1 MRFLLLAAFFASALA
16 IGLAPAFAQEV
27 DQQTRQQIE
36 AIHTKW
42 VEAINKGDVDTL
54 SEIGTPDTLVIDAF
68 GRSIGPPNPEIAQ
81 MIQKKGITASFPIDG
96 VQPIKGGQAAIAY
109 GTFTTKFTDPKVP
122 PGQGNWLQLFER
134 DGDSW
139 KLRVYTST
147 RATLA
152 APK

>member
-1 MRFLLLAAFFASALA
+1 MRFSAAFIATALA
-16 IGLAPAFAQEV
+16 IGLAPACAQEV

-54 SEIGTPDTLVIDAF
+54 SAIGTPDTLVIDAF

-96 VQPIKGGQAAIAY
+96 VQPIKGGQAAAY

>member
-1 MRFLLLAAFFASALA
+1 MRFSAALIASVLAM
-16 IGLAPAFAQEV
+16 GAPAFAQEV

-42 VEAINKGDVDTL
+42 VEAINQGDVDTL
-54 SEIGTPDTLVIDAF
+54 SAIGTPDTLSIDAF
-68 GRSIGPPNPEIAQ
+68 GRTIGPPKPEVAQ

-109 GTFTTKFTDPKVP
+109 GTYTTKFADPNVP

-134 DGDSW
+134 DKDSW
-139 KLRVYTST
+139 KLRVYTAT
-147 RATLA
+147 RVTLA

>member
-1 MRFLLLAAFFASALA
+1 M
-16 IGLAPAFAQEV
+16 GTPAFAQEV

-54 SEIGTPDTLVIDAF
+54 SAIGTPDVLVIDAF

-134 DGDSW
+134 DKDSW
-139 KLRVYTST
+139 RLRVYTST

>member
-1 MRFLLLAAFFASALA
+1 M
-16 IGLAPAFAQEV
+16 GTPAFAQEV

-54 SEIGTPDTLVIDAF
+54 SAIGTPDVLVIDAF

-134 DGDSW
+134 DKDSW

>member
-1 MRFLLLAAFFASALA
+1 MRFSAALIASVLAM
-16 IGLAPAFAQEV
+16 GTPAFAQEV
-27 DQQTRQQIE
+27 DQLTRQQIE

-42 VEAINKGDVDTL
+42 VEAINKGDVNTL
-54 SEIGTPDTLVIDAF
+54 SAIGTPDVLVIDAF

-109 GTFTTKFTDPKVP
+109 GTFTTKFADPKVP

-134 DGDSW
+134 DKDSW